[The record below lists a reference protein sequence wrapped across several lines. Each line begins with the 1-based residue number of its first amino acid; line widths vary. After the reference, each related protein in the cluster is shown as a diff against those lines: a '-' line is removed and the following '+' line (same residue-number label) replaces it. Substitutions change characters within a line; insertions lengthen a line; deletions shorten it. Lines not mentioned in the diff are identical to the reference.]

1 MLQTLSTR
9 AAPSPLGHYSQ
20 AICDR
25 GTLYVSGQLPID
37 ASGHVQLGSIE
48 EQTRLTLGNLEAI
61 LRAAGGT
68 RQDVVKVVLY
78 FSDIAH
84 WAAINAVYA
93 EFFGAHRP
101 ARSAVPTGR
110 LHFGAEVEIEA
121 VARIPAGPAP
131 VSANSCDSA

>member
-1 MLQTLSTR
+1 MLQTLFTR

-25 GTLYVSGQLPID
+25 GTLYVSGQLPVD
-37 ASGHVQLGSIE
+37 ASGRVQLGSIE
-48 EQTRLTLGNLEAI
+48 EQTRLTLSNLESI
-61 LRAAGGT
+61 LRAAGCA

-78 FSDIAH
+78 FSDIVH

-101 ARSAVPTGR
+101 ARSAVPTSK
-110 LHFGAEVEIEA
+110 LHFGAEIEIEA
-121 VARIPAGPAP
+121 VARIPAGPASVP
-131 VSANSCDSA
+131 ANLRDSA